1 MTTSIAPSPLPSDR
15 RSKRG
20 EPTWEMAR
28 FYPTQGEWTEA
39 EYLAL
44 ETNHLIEFSDGLLE
58 FLPMPTI
65 FHQLIVDYLH
75 NLLKAFVSAHAAGL
89 VLFAPLPVRLWTGK
103 YREPDILYLKPERIR
118 DGLQYPEGADLVMEV
133 VSGADKDRERDLK
146 DKRVE
151 YAAAKIAEYW
161 IVDPE
166 EQRITVLTLDGDTYR
181 EHGVF
186 RLGERAT
193 SVLLPGFGV
202 DVAAVFAAGKP
213 SC

>member
-1 MTTSIAPSPLPSDR
+1 MTASIASTQAAPAR
-15 RSKRG
+15 HSKRG

-28 FYPTQGEWTEA
+28 FYPAQGEWTES

-44 ETNHLIEFSDGLLE
+44 ETNQLIELSDGLLE

-65 FHQLIVDYLH
+65 LHQLIVDFLH
-75 NLLKAFVSAHAAGL
+75 NLLQAFVAIHASGL
-89 VLFAPLPVRLWTGK
+89 VLFAPLPVRLWAGK
-103 YREPDILYLKPERIR
+103 IREPDVLYLKPERIR
-118 DGLQYPEGADLVMEV
+118 DLPRYPEGADLVMEV
-133 VSGADKDRERDLK
+133 VSGAYEDRERDLK

-186 RLGERAT
+186 RPGERAT

-202 DVAAVFAAGKP
+202 DVAAVFAVGQP
-213 SC
+213 TN

>member
-1 MTTSIAPSPLPSDR
+1 MLPDR

-28 FYPTQGEWTEA
+28 FYPAQGAWTES

-44 ETNHLIEFSDGLLE
+44 EANQLIEFSDGLLE

-65 FHQLIVDYLH
+65 LHQQIVKHVH
-75 NLLKAFVSAHAAGL
+75 NHLDAFVEANATGS
-89 VLFAPLPVRLWTGK
+89 VLFAPLPVRLRAGK
-103 YREPDILYLKPERIR
+103 FREPDIIYLKPERIK
-118 DGLQYPEGADLVMEV
+118 DVLKQPEGADLVMEV
-133 VSGADKDRERDLK
+133 VSGEYEDRERDLK
-146 DKRVE
+146 VKRVD

-166 EQRITVLTLDGDTYR
+166 EQQITVLTLDGDAYR

-186 RLGERAT
+186 RPGERAA

-202 DVAAVFAAGKP
+202 DVAAVFAAGQA
-213 SC
+213 SS